1 MRVAV
6 LGAGYAG
13 LTLAKRL
20 EDALPDDEVVVVDE
34 DGTHLVQHELHRV
47 VRRPSLAEDITLD
60 LADVLDRATVREAT
74 VTDVDPEAGVATL
87 RTGGTNGTESGDTET
102 LDYDVAAVCLGATTN
117 YYDLPGVREYSTPLK
132 RLADARAIRAEF
144 LAALEAGAPDDP
156 ARVVV
161 GGAGLSGV
169 QVAGELAALADE
181 LADGTEPTRVEIT
194 DLEDADGGDT
204 HEGDGDEEPDD
215 ERPPGES
222 PETVL
227 VGGEDASDAVEV
239 LLLEQKAHVAPEFPA
254 NFQRAV
260 RDQLESRGVT
270 VRTGTA
276 VERADAE
283 GIDLATGER
292 VSYDQ
297 FVWTGGIAGSPALD
311 GDRPVV
317 RKDLRLDGTTFVLG
331 DAGRVVDTDGEA
343 VPASAQAAIRQARV
357 AADNIERLVEYER
370 EGERGFRPRLDGYRF
385 DSPGWIV
392 SVGDGA
398 VAQIGPTVLTGR
410 PAKLAKASVG
420 AGYLSSVGAVAKAAD
435 LVREELGWPDEDES
449 ADEADGT
456 DDNESDDGPDDDGPV
471 RITIDDEDDE

>member
-20 EDALPDDEVVVVDE
+20 EDALPDDEIVVVDE

-47 VRRPSLAEDITLD
+47 VRRPALAEDITLD
-60 LADVLDRATVREAT
+60 LDDVLDRATVREAT
-74 VTDVDPEAGVATL
+74 VTDVDSEASVASL
-87 RTGGTNGTESGDTET
+87 QTGRVDGTDSGDTET

-117 YYDLPGVREYSTPLK
+117 YYDLPGVREHATPLK
-132 RLADARAIRAEF
+132 RLADARTVRADF
-144 LAALEAGAPDDP
+144 LAALEDDTPDDP

-181 LADGTEPTRVEIT
+181 LTDEPADLDV
-194 DLEDADGGDT
+194 D
-204 HEGDGDEEPDD
+204 
-215 ERPPGES
+215 
-222 PETVL
+222 
-227 VGGEDASDAVEV
+227 DASDAVEV
-239 LLLEQKAHVAPEFPA
+239 VLLEQKTHVAPEFPA

-260 RDQLESRGVT
+260 RDQLEARGVT

-276 VERADAE
+276 VEGADAD
-283 GIDLATGER
+283 GIDLASGER
-292 VSYDQ
+292 LDYDQ
-297 FVWTGGIAGSPALD
+297 FVWTGGIAGSSALD

-317 RKDLRLDGTTFVLG
+317 RRDLRLEGDTFVLG

-357 AADNIERLVEYER
+357 AADNVERLLDHRR
-370 EGERGFRPRLDGYRF
+370 EGKRGFRPRLDGYRF
-385 DSPGWIV
+385 DSPGWVV
-392 SVGDGA
+392 SVGTGA
-398 VAQIGPTVLTGR
+398 VAQVGPTVLTGR

-420 AGYLSSVGAVAKAAD
+420 AGYLSSVGAVANAAD
-435 LVREELGWPDEDES
+435 LVREELGWPDDERADDADTGQGESESEDR
-449 ADEADGT
+449 
-456 DDNESDDGPDDDGPV
+456 DDGPV
-471 RITIDDEDDE
+471 RITIDDGEDE

>member
-20 EDALPDDEVVVVDE
+20 EDALPDDEIVVVDE

-47 VRRPSLAEDITLD
+47 VRWPSLADDITLALD
-60 LADVLDRATVREAT
+60 DVLDRATVREAT

-87 RTGGTNGTESGDTET
+87 RTESGAGTEPGSEDTET
-102 LDYDVAAVCLGATTN
+102 LHYDVAAVCLGATTN
-117 YYDLPGVREYSTPLK
+117 YYDLPGVREHATPLK
-132 RLADARAIRAEF
+132 RLADARTIRADF
-144 LAALEAGAPDDP
+144 LDALETGTPADP

-181 LADGTEPTRVEIT
+181 LAEEP
-194 DLEDADGGDT
+194 ADR
-204 HEGDGDEEPDD
+204 DGDDHDDPDD
-215 ERPPGES
+215 GPADDAS
-222 PETVL
+222 ETVP
-227 VGGEDASDAVEV
+227 VGGADASDAVEV
-239 LLLEQKAHVAPEFPA
+239 LLFEQKAQVAPEFPA

-283 GIDLATGER
+283 GVDLATGER
-292 VSYDQ
+292 IEYDQ

-317 RKDLRLDGTTFVLG
+317 RRDLQLAGDTFVLG

-357 AADNIERLVEYER
+357 AADNVERLLEHR
-370 EGERGFRPRLDGYRF
+370 RAGSSGFRPRLDGYRF
-385 DSPGWIV
+385 DSLGWVV

-420 AGYLSSVGAVAKAAD
+420 AGYLSSVGAVANAVD
-435 LVREELGWPDEDES
+435 LVREELGWPDEDGASGDDES
-449 ADEADGT
+449 GDSDGGAA
-456 DDNESDDGPDDDGPV
+456 ESDDGDAGPV
-471 RITIDDEDDE
+471 RITIDDDGEGSGGKRT

>member
-47 VRRPSLAEDITLD
+47 VRRPSLAEGITLD

-74 VTDVDPEAGVATL
+74 VTDVDTEAGEATL
-87 RTGGTNGTESGDTET
+87 SNGDGEET
-102 LDYDVAAVCLGATTN
+102 LDYDAAAVCLGATTN
-117 YYDLPGVREYSTPLK
+117 YYDLPGVREHASPLK
-132 RLADARAIRAEF
+132 RLGDAHEIRADF
-144 LAALEAGAPDDP
+144 LAALEAGTPADP

-169 QVAGELAALADE
+169 QVAGELAALAAEETDSGAD
-181 LADGTEPTRVEIT
+181 ADGTE
-194 DLEDADGGDT
+194 
-204 HEGDGDEEPDD
+204 GDG
-215 ERPPGES
+215 
-222 PETVL
+222 
-227 VGGEDASDAVEV
+227 SDAVEV
-239 LLLEQKAHVAPEFPA
+239 VLLEQKAEVAPSFPP

-260 RDQLESRGVT
+260 RDQLEDRGVT

-276 VERADAE
+276 VERADSE
-283 GIDLATGER
+283 GVDLASGER
-292 VSYDQ
+292 LAYDQ
-297 FVWTGGIAGSPALD
+297 FVWTGGITGSPALD
-311 GDRPVV
+311 DERPVI
-317 RKDLRLDGTTFVLG
+317 RRTLQLSGTTFVVG

-357 AADNIERLVEYER
+357 AADNIERLLEHER
-370 EGERGFRPRLDGYRF
+370 DGSGGFRPRLDGYRF
-385 DSPGWIV
+385 DSPGWLV

-410 PAKLAKASVG
+410 AAKLVKTSVG
-420 AGYLSSVGAVAKAAD
+420 AGYLSSVGAVENAVD
-435 LVREELGWPDEDES
+435 LVREELGWPDGEGGNG
-449 ADEADGT
+449 DGEGT
-456 DDNESDDGPDDDGPV
+456 GDRDVDGGDSPV
-471 RITIDDEDDE
+471 RITIDDDGDSDAGDGDGPEDGH